1 MNVFS
6 EVYIEMSAEQRTQRL
21 VQINANL
28 VAELARIREVRDA
41 ELAQENARAEAA
53 IATVLARYDAAMERI
68 GIPQPGAVNNS
79 IIVEQPGSGS
89 GGRRHKRTHK
99 RSHRR

>member
-6 EVYIEMSAEQRTQRL
+6 EVWIEMSAEQRTQRL
-21 VQINANL
+21 AQINANL

-53 IATVLARYDAAMERI
+53 IAAVLARYDAAMERI

-79 IIVEQPGSGS
+79 EYVSQPGSGS

-99 RSHRR
+99 RPHRR